1 MLPSFEGGLKEDALS
16 AYRIS
21 EDILSIEY
29 DDILTKYIT
38 IKNVFVGSVFRI

>member
-1 MLPSFEGGLKEDALS
+1 LKVDLREDALS

-29 DDILTKYIT
+29 DDILTKIYYNQ
-38 IKNVFVGSVFRI
+38 KCVCRFRL